1 MMIEFEHF
9 RMAYD
14 DFGQGRPLVVVH
26 GFPLSRAIWGAQVAQ
41 LSAHYRV
48 IAPDL
53 RGHGD
58 SEATPGPYS
67 MELLADDILALLEA
81 LQIDQPIVLG
91 GLSMGGYVAMA
102 FARRYPERL
111 AGLLLTATRAGSDTT
126 AGKDGRR
133 QAVAAVQQAGTIQP
147 TVDGMLPKLFAP
159 QTYAED
165 PDLVVEV
172 RRIIEHTSIEGVI
185 NAQLGMLA
193 RLDSTAMLSNLD
205 VPGLVIHGDHDQI
218 IPLEAAQELAAV
230 LPNGSMAE
238 IKGAGHLLNME
249 QPAEFNQIVLD
260 WLAGL

>member
-1 MMIEFEHF
+1 MIELEHF

-14 DFGQGRPLVVVH
+14 DFGQGTPLVLLH
-26 GFPLSRAIWGAQVAQ
+26 GFPLSRAIWAAQIAE
-41 LSAHYRV
+41 LSAHHRL

-67 MELLADDILALLEA
+67 MELLADDILALLVA
-81 LQIDQPIVLG
+81 LRIDQPIVLG

-111 AGLLLTATRAGSDTT
+111 AGLLLTATRAGSDTS

-133 QAVAAVQQAGTIQP
+133 QAVAAVQQAGNIQP
-147 TVDGMLPKLFAP
+147 TVVGMLPKLFAP
-159 QTYAED
+159 QTYSD
-165 PDLVVEV
+165 NPNLVLEV
-172 RRIIEHTSIEGVI
+172 RHIMEQTSVDGVI

-193 RLDSTAMLSNLD
+193 RPDSTAMLSNLD
-205 VPGLVIHGDHDQI
+205 VPGLVIHGEHDQI
-218 IPLEAAQELAAV
+218 IPVEAAQDMADV
-230 LPNGSMAE
+230 LPDGSMVI
-238 IKGAGHLLNME
+238 IKGTGHLLNME
-249 QPAEFNQIVLD
+249 KPAEFNQIVLD

>member
-165 PDLVVEV
+165 PDLVLEV
-172 RRIIEHTSIEGVI
+172 RRIMEHTSIEGVI

>member
-1 MMIEFEHF
+1 MIEFEHF

-165 PDLVVEV
+165 PDLVLEV
-172 RRIIEHTSIEGVI
+172 RRIMEHTSIEGVI

>member
-1 MMIEFEHF
+1 MIELEHF

-14 DFGQGRPLVVVH
+14 DLGQGRPLVLVH
-26 GFPLSRAIWGAQVAQ
+26 GFPLSRAIWPAQAAQ

-48 IAPDL
+48 LTPDL

-58 SEATPGPYS
+58 SEATPGPYT
-67 MELLADDILALLEA
+67 MDLLADDILALLEA

-91 GLSMGGYVAMA
+91 GLSMGGYVVMA

-111 AGLLLTATRAGSDTT
+111 AGLLLTATRAGSDTS

-133 QAVAAVQQAGTIQP
+133 QAVAAVQQAGNIQP

-159 QTYAED
+159 QTYSD
-165 PDLVVEV
+165 NPNLVQKV
-172 RRIIEHTSIEGVI
+172 RRIIEHTSMDGVI

-193 RLDSTAMLSNLD
+193 RPDSTAMLSNLD
-205 VPGLVIHGDHDQI
+205 VPSLVIHGEHDQI
-218 IPLEAAQELAAV
+218 IPLEAAQEMASV
-230 LPNGSMAE
+230 LSNGSMAV

-249 QPAEFNQIVLD
+249 QPAEFNQIVMD